1 MRYKKYTV
9 TGIIM
14 PKLNADMKNRI
25 RTKPSK
31 LVRRLFLRS
40 KGVDNLSSYFTAK
53 DAEQFVF
60 YRIPKAL
67 IAGKEYRNIS
77 TDAKLLYGLLLDRV
91 GLSARNEW
99 IDEKDRVYIYYT
111 VDAVGEDLN
120 CCKEKACKLF
130 DELEKAR
137 LIERKRQGQGKPSRI
152 YVLRF
157 DSEVG
162 KSDFKKYGKP
172 TSGISKSRLQEV
184 GKSGPNN
191 TDIIYNKVKDIYPS
205 SAREEIEERFKE
217 QLDYYVYFAE
227 HPIKKSVVD
236 TMISILADTK
246 ESQALT
252 LKIGGVDVP
261 RERIAERFREL
272 NFVHIDYIF
281 DCLEKSK
288 SDIRNIQAYLMTA
301 LYNAPVTMDS
311 YYDAKVRHDMAD
323 RGFVVSSNVFALPQ
337 RQNTSG
343 ETPEPPTRKE

>member
-1 MRYKKYTV
+1 MR
-9 TGIIM
+9 
-14 PKLNADMKNRI
+14 P
-25 RTKPSK
+25 
-31 LVRRLFLRS
+31 
-40 KGVDNLSSYFTAK
+40 KGVDNLNKYFTAN

-67 IAGKEYRNIS
+67 ITGKEYRSIS

-99 IDEKDRVYIYYT
+99 IDEQDRVYIYYT

-152 YVLRF
+152 YVLHF

-162 KSDFKKYGKP
+162 KSDFKKYEKP
-172 TSGISKSRLQEV
+172 ISGISKRRLQEV
-184 GKSGPNN
+184 GKSAPNN
-191 TDIIYNKVKDIYPS
+191 TDINYNKIKDIYPS
-205 SAREEIEERFKE
+205 SARKEIEERFKE

-227 HPIKKSVVD
+227 HPNKKSVVD
-236 TMISILADTK
+236 TMISILADTE
-246 ESQALT
+246 ESRALT
-252 LKIGGVDVP
+252 IKIGGVDVP
-261 RERIAERFREL
+261 RERVAERFREL

-281 DCLEKSK
+281 DCLEESK
-288 SDIRNIQAYLMTA
+288 SDIRNIRAYLMTA

-323 RGFVVSSNVFALPQ
+323 CVSPLASNGFIKPHGQAVRFSSP
-337 RQNTSG
+337 
-343 ETPEPPTRKE
+343 